1 MSKLTS
7 RKFWFVIWAGLMFS
21 ALSLAAVFMKF
32 DAPWMSGAMT
42 LLAGIIGAYVGI
54 GQAKKKADK

>member
-7 RKFWFVIWAGLMFS
+7 RKFIMVMWAAAMFS
-21 ALSLAAVFMKF
+21 ALSLAAVFMTF

-54 GQAKKKADK
+54 GQAKKKSEK

>member
-1 MSKLTS
+1 MSKLNS
-7 RKFWFVIWAGLMFS
+7 RKLWFVIWAAAMFS
-21 ALSLAAVFMKF
+21 ALSLAAVFMQF

-54 GQAKKKADK
+54 GVAKKKAE

>member
-7 RKFWFVIWAGLMFS
+7 RKFWFVIWAAVMFS
-21 ALSLAAVFMKF
+21 ALSLAAVFKEF
-32 DAPWMSGAMT
+32 DAAWMSGAMT

-54 GQAKKKADK
+54 GAAKKQADK

>member
-7 RKFWFVIWAGLMFS
+7 RKFWFAIWAAAMFTS
-21 ALSLAAVFMKF
+21 LSLAAVVMKF
-32 DAPWMSGAMT
+32 DASWLSGAMA

-54 GQAKKKADK
+54 GQAKKKSEK

>member
-1 MSKLTS
+1 MSKLKS
-7 RKFWFVIWAGLMFS
+7 RKLWFVIWAALMFS
-21 ALSLAAVFMKF
+21 ALSLAAIFMSF

-54 GQAKKKADK
+54 GQAKKKVE

>member
-7 RKFWFVIWAGLMFS
+7 RKFWFVIWAAVMFS
-21 ALSLAAVFMKF
+21 ALSMAAIIMNF
-32 DAPWMSGAMT
+32 DAPWMSGSMA

-54 GQAKKKADK
+54 GAAKKKKDD